1 MHHFYFCCFLKGST
15 RKKKKVI
22 IKNKPNSQPPK
33 CTKLDSAEE
42 KLQPF
47 QYAYVLTGRKENEC
61 IFHIES
67 INHGT

>member
-15 RKKKKVI
+15 RKKKSNNQKQT
-22 IKNKPNSQPPK
+22 KQPTSK
-33 CTKLDSAEE
+33 IYKDSAEG

-47 QYAYVLTGRKENEC
+47 QYTYVLTGRKENEC

>member
-15 RKKKKVI
+15 RKKKVI

-33 CTKLDSAEE
+33 FTKLDSAEG

-47 QYAYVLTGRKENEC
+47 QYAYVVTGRKENEC